1 MSAEKRDFMD
11 FFRIILEILDTQMEV
26 PRLYGFFHIFCL
38 VLTAAL
44 TVFAIHRGRHHN
56 GETVRRV
63 VLWTAVAVILLEIYK
78 QINFTFGDGSA
89 AAEYQWY
96 AFPWQFCSTPMYAG
110 LLAGLTARGR
120 LHRAL
125 CAYLASYCVF
135 AGAAVM
141 FYPVTVFIGTVGIN
155 IQTMVCHGSMVVIGG
170 YLLGSGYVKIE
181 PRTLLRALP
190 VFAAGVMLA
199 GVMNQM
205 AHHSGI
211 TGFNMFFIS
220 PYEECELP
228 VYSLVHE
235 VLPFPLNWMVYV
247 LGFTAAAGAVL
258 LLAWGI
264 RWICCARPS
273 AMHRIGGR

>member
-1 MSAEKRDFMD
+1 MTPEKRDIMD
-11 FFRIILEILDTQMEV
+11 YFRRILEIMDIQMAV
-26 PRLYGFFHIFCL
+26 PRPYGWFHLLCL
-38 VLTAAL
+38 AVTAAL
-44 TVFAIHRGRHHN
+44 TVLAVRWGRHHDQT
-56 GETVRRV
+56 GIRRV

-78 QINFTFGDGSA
+78 QINYTFGDGNA
-89 AAEYQWY
+89 AAAYQWY

-125 CAYLASYCVF
+125 CAYLATYCVF

-141 FYPVTVFIGTVGIN
+141 LYPVTVFIGTVGIN

-190 VFAAGVMLA
+190 VFATCVALA
-199 GVMNQM
+199 GIMNEA
-205 AHHSGI
+205 AHRSGI

-220 PYEECELP
+220 PYVECELP
-228 VYSLVHE
+228 VYSLVHGA
-235 VLPFPLNWMVYV
+235 LPVPLNWAVYV

-258 LLAWGI
+258 LLAHGI
-264 RWICCARPS
+264 GLLCRRKTA
-273 AMHRIGGR
+273 AAL